1 VTLILGASKPEGI
14 YMCVDYR
21 ISAARVTL
29 HDEASK
35 CLTVHYPPLDAGTK
49 ALFGFTGAAILP
61 DGTPTLTWL
70 RETLRGQS
78 EVPDVSMAHL
88 HERLNRDWARLGQP
102 LIINVLAIHEPDGRR
117 FMGGFSNLRATA
129 PTTPM
134 RSFGYEIREI
144 GDSYLFSNGSGAA
157 VAWAD
162 AKLRKAH
169 ALLGVMP
176 RKPEDFMKLL
186 SIVNRRVAAGV
197 NSVSPFCQ
205 VYFINATSQYSQTAR
220 AFVERG
226 ESVPFEMPFLLGGI
240 DMTVMTNRLMEAVK
254 TGELLSQASISDVT
268 NEQIKRRE

>member
-1 VTLILGASKPEGI
+1 
-14 YMCVDYR
+14 MCVDYR
-21 ISAARVTL
+21 ISAARVKL

-35 CLTVHYPPLDAGTK
+35 CLTVYYPPLDAGTK
-49 ALFGFTGAAILP
+49 ALFGFTGAAVLP

-70 RETLRGQS
+70 RETLRGES

-88 HERLNRDWARLGQP
+88 HERLNRDCGRLGQS
-102 LIINVLAIHEPDGRR
+102 LIINVLALQPDGRR
-117 FMGGFSNLRATA
+117 FMGGFSNLRAA
-129 PTTPM
+129 PSTPPM

-144 GDSYLFSNGSGAA
+144 GDSFLFSNGSGAA
-157 VAWAD
+157 AAWAD
-162 AKLRKAH
+162 AKLRKAYD
-169 ALLGVMP
+169 LLGVKP

-186 SIVNRRVAAGV
+186 SIVNRRVAARA

-205 VYFINATSQYSQTAR
+205 VRFINATSQYSQTAR

-226 ESVPFEMPFLLGGI
+226 ETVPFEMPFLLGGI
-240 DMTVMTNRLMEAVK
+240 DMTVMTNRLMDAVK